1 MVKSGFLS
9 SEFFVV
15 AVNLVGCLLPSLQNH
30 SNPILQVAAAV
41 LSGLYVLGRS
51 YVKAK

>member
-1 MVKSGFLS
+1 MLKSGFLS

-15 AVNLVGCLLPSLQNH
+15 AVNLVGCLLPALQQNA
-30 SNPILQVAAAV
+30 NPIVQVAAAV